1 MEILG
6 PLFKRRFFYM
16 SIGMDFSELGNKIVN
31 NAVSIWNTAG
41 NMNMQKLQG
50 QLEQDRFAQDVREF
64 GVTSALSKFAQ
75 VNGISIQKAQ
85 QVYNNLLQA
94 RQSSYA
100 GQQSQQSLAGN
111 DFAMRSTIEDKKRSD
126 AFGKAFAKGA
136 AIGMKQSLSNK
147 GKV

>member
-1 MEILG
+1 
-6 PLFKRRFFYM
+6 M
-16 SIGMDFSELGNKIVN
+16 SVGMDFSELGNKIVN

-41 NMNMQKLQG
+41 NMKQQKLQG

-64 GVTSALSKFAQ
+64 GITSALNQFAQ
-75 VNGISIQKAQ
+75 VNNISMQEAQ
-85 QVYNNLLQA
+85 QVYNNLLQS
-94 RQSSYA
+94 RQSSYS
-100 GQQSQQSLAGN
+100 GQQAQQTITGN
-111 DFAMRSTIEDKKRSD
+111 DFALRSTIEDKKKND

>member
-1 MEILG
+1 MAV
-6 PLFKRRFFYM
+6 
-16 SIGMDFSELGNKIVN
+16 GMDFSELGNKIVN

-64 GVTSALSKFAQ
+64 GVNSALNQFAQ
-75 VNGISIQKAQ
+75 LNGISMQQAQ
-85 QVYNNLLQA
+85 QVYNQLLQS
-94 RQSSYA
+94 RQSSVSNQQ
-100 GQQSQQSLAGN
+100 GQQSLMGN
-111 DFAMRSTIEDKKRSD
+111 DFALRSTIEDKKKND